1 MSTSTAVKTDPIVNG
16 IDTDRVIN
24 LVTKVAEDEAYG
36 KFKFRAHNQWIHGSR
51 NRTVIQGFFAG
62 GSEDKSRKQA
72 LSVDADQPDFL
83 AGKNTAPNSIEHY
96 LHALTSCLTT
106 TLTYHASVQ
115 GIEIDEVNVSA
126 EGDIN
131 VRGFFGV
138 CDEINKGYECI
149 RVAMKVRSSA
159 DIENLTM
166 LAMYSPVYEM
176 VSKGVYVEFSMT
188 KF

>member
-1 MSTSTAVKTDPIVNG
+1 MSTSTAIKNDPIVNG
-16 IDTDRVIN
+16 IDTDQVVN

-36 KFKFRAHNQWIHGSR
+36 KFQFRAHNQWIYGSR
-51 NRTVIQGFFAG
+51 NRTLIQGFFAG
-62 GSEDKSRKQA
+62 GEEDTSRNEA
-72 LSVDADQPDFL
+72 LSVDADQPKFL

-115 GIEIDEVNVSA
+115 GIEIDQVSVSA

-131 VRGFFGV
+131 VRGYFGV
-138 CDEINKGYECI
+138 SDEINRGYECI

-159 DIENLTM
+159 DVDRLTT

-176 VSKGVYVEFSMT
+176 VSKGVNVKFSMT